1 MTQIEGLEIEQARMQ
16 ERAHVEAELRLRAE
30 KHGL

>member
-1 MTQIEGLEIEQARMQ
+1 MKQIEALKIEQARMQ

-30 KHGL
+30 KHGI